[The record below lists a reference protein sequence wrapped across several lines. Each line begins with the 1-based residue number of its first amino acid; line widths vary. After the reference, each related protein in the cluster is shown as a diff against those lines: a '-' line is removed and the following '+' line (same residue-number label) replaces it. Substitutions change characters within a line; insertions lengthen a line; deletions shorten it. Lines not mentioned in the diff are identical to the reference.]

1 MAQDA
6 GDALLGYAVAAVRDE
21 RGFLVDLL
29 ALPDRLDVVAALVGA
44 VIAELVRERCV
55 EVLCWLP
62 RRHPYRAKLHRAAF
76 LNAREL
82 PIITFRPARID
93 PTELDFL
100 TDPDLRLHYT
110 LGDTDLV

>member
-1 MAQDA
+1 
-6 GDALLGYAVAAVRDE
+6 VRDE